1 MYKFLTFLLATALT
15 LIKINSDWIIP
26 LWLLIGI
33 VIVLLIQIFY
43 QLYIIGNAID
53 KKKFLDNLLKK

>member
-33 VIVLLIQIFY
+33 VIVLLIQIVY
-43 QLYIIGNAID
+43 QLSIIGKAID